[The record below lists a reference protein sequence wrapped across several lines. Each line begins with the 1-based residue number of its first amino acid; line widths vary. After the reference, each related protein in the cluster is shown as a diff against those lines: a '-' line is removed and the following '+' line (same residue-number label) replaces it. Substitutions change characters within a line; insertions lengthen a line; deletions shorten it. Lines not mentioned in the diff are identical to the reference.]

1 MYCKGQMINIKRITA
16 VTLIILVSGC
26 GSDPEGPVTQKF
38 IDEGTYLPGGGE
50 TFCKII
56 TMDNVTSNAI
66 PTDVGGQSSL
76 LKLGRNRSLQ
86 FNRLFLDFD
95 SDSLDTLVS
104 RNQGRIVESAVL
116 YLPLISSPDCELRFG
131 IYPLTGPFT
140 EDDSLTGDNAPGNE
154 TVPVADQNGSTE
166 DRILTTGGESEF
178 GIDPDVIQ
186 GWIDQSS
193 QPWEHGVALVVEEQ
207 PDSMGFFEF
216 YSINYKE
223 NPISLRIY
231 FNDSTGD
238 TIAVDKD
245 YSIPSYN
252 PDGELAVVGGA
263 ATRLHFI
270 FDLESLSDSAMVH
283 YSALVLEVE
292 GDRGF
297 GISTGEFRFLG
308 LDEKFYS
315 YLYAPDSDNPL
326 DDGFWEGTGVDR
338 KDFYATRSGKV
349 EFPLRGYTND
359 VLYGSRENM
368 GLVLQSDLEIVRFQK
383 VSFYSGPV
391 DSLRPYIKVIYSL
404 PAEFKQE
411 L

>member
-1 MYCKGQMINIKRITA
+1 MINIKRITA
-16 VTLIILVSGC
+16 AVLIVLLSGC

-56 TMDNVTSNAI
+56 PMDNVTSNPI

-76 LKLGRNRSLQ
+76 LKFGRNRSLE
-86 FNRLFLDFD
+86 FNRIFLDFD
-95 SDSLDTLVS
+95 SDSLDSLAR
-104 RNQGRIVESAVL
+104 RNQGKVVESAVL

-131 IYPLTGPFT
+131 IYPLTGSFT
-140 EDDSLTGDNAPGNE
+140 EDDSLSGDNAPGNE
-154 TVPVADQNGSTE
+154 PVPVPDQNGSTE
-166 DRILTTGGESEF
+166 ARVLVTAGENEF
-178 GIDPDVIQ
+178 GIDPSVIQ
-186 GWIDQSS
+186 GWVDQSS
-193 QPWEHGVALVVEEQ
+193 QPWEYGIALVVEER

-216 YSINYKE
+216 FSINYEE
-223 NPISLRIY
+223 NPVSLRIY
-231 FNDSTGD
+231 FNDSSGD

-245 YSIPSYN
+245 YSVPSYT

-263 ATRLHFI
+263 ATRLHFR

-292 GDRGF
+292 GQKGF
-297 GISTGEFRFLG
+297 GITAGELQYLG

-326 DDGFWEGTGVDR
+326 DEGFWEGTGVDR
-338 KDFYATRSGKV
+338 QDFYATNSGKL

-359 VLYGSRENM
+359 VLYGPRENL
-368 GLVLQSDLEIVRFQK
+368 GLVLQSDLEITRFQK

-391 DSLRPYIKVIYSL
+391 DSLKPHIKVIYSL
-404 PAEFKQE
+404 PADFKQE